1 MVEWLPS
8 TRMSPTAAH
17 RSDRLLVA

>member
-17 RSDRLLVA
+17 RSERLLVA